1 MPKNVNNIIKA
12 VLPFNKGVKLII
24 DGEPNETTLQALK
37 EVEAGKTNKI
47 SSMDDLWK
55 KIEHRK

>member
-24 DGEPNETTLQALK
+24 DCKPNVTTLQTLK

-47 SSMDDLWK
+47 SCMDELWK
-55 KIEHRK
+55 KIERRK